1 MKIRIIKSKLKEVGQ
16 GAKSSFAGYKDAKV
30 VIVYPDGSEEYKIDD
45 DRETRATQSRVV
57 GEAAKNDHA

>member
-1 MKIRIIKSKLKEVGQ
+1 VKIRIKKTKLKEVGHFNQ
-16 GAKSSFAGYKDAKV
+16 LSLSGYKDAKV